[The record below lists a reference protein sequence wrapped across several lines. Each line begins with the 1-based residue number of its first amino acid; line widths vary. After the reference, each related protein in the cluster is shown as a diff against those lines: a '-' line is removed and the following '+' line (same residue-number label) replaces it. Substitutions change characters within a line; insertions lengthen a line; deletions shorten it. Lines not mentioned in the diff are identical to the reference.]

1 MESLKKR
8 VQARGQGGFTLIEL
22 LVVIAILA
30 ILAGVVVF
38 AVGNSTSNAKVS
50 ACKTE
55 RASLITAIA
64 AANTANLSNGP
75 ESKEDYTKYL
85 SSPLNYFTVAGG
97 AVNSAAS
104 PDTATAI
111 TGTTRINTSAAPTT
125 DCDVLSASEYRF
137 DAIP

>member
-38 AVGNSTSNAKVS
+38 AVGNSTTNAKTS

-55 RASLITAIA
+55 ASSIRTAVEA
-64 AANTANLSNGP
+64 ARTANETNTTP
-75 ESKEDYTKYL
+75 ENYDAYL
-85 SSPLNYFTVAGG
+85 TNASELKYFTVTGSV
-97 AVNSAAS
+97 AVS
-104 PDTATAI
+104 PETIAVAPQ
-111 TGTTRINTSAAPTT
+111 GTLPSGCTTPT
-125 DCDVLSASEYRF
+125 L
-137 DAIP
+137 